1 MVLLKSFYQRDQ
13 SETFD
18 KKAILYL
25 FSILPSIENVKSL
38 SVYGI
43 RCDKSDIAKFSSL
56 LSENQ
61 VIQYCSVLYDIASN
75 RENEFFL
82 PIINRNCYM
91 KVLRKSKPIKSARSN
106 IPNPQSQ

>member
-43 RCDKSDIAKFSSL
+43 KCDKSDIAKFSSF

-61 VIQYCSVLYDIASN
+61 VIQCCNVRYQTASN
-75 RENEFFL
+75 QEFEYFF
-82 PIINRNCYM
+82 PIINRNCYL
-91 KVLRKSKPIKSARSN
+91 KVKRKSKPLKSARSN
-106 IPNPQSQ
+106 IPIP